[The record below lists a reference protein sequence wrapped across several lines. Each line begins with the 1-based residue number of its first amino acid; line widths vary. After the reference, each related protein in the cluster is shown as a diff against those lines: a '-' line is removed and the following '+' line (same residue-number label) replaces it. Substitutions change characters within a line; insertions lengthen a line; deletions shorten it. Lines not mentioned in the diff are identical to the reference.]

1 MNRNLISLILG
12 LMCFFLTIG
21 IVVQIKSVESSKTV
35 VAKTTAGAELRD
47 NILRV
52 EEKYNETL
60 EKLNLANMELEGVIE
75 QASQKGNG
83 EINYSD
89 ELKKMNK
96 LLGYSDVE
104 GQGLVVTVQD
114 GDPTTVK
121 GPVSNYLVHD
131 GDLINIVSLLR
142 NAGAEAISINDER
155 IVSNTAITCAGN
167 IVIINGK
174 KVGSPFVINAIG
186 LTEKLYG
193 AVTITDNLLKNMD
206 LQGVKVS
213 ITKKEKLRIKKYSG
227 VYTFNYAKNVD

>member
-1 MNRNLISLILG
+1 MSQKVVSLILG

-21 IVVQIKSVESSKTV
+21 IIIQIKSVESTKTV

-47 NILRV
+47 NILKL
-52 EEKYNETL
+52 EEKYNQTL
-60 EKLNLANMELEGVIE
+60 EKLDLANNELDGLIA
-75 QASQKGNG
+75 QASQKGSS

-89 ELKKMNK
+89 ELKKINN

-104 GQGLVVTVQD
+104 GQGLIITVQD
-114 GDPTTVK
+114 GDPTIVK
-121 GPVSNYLVHD
+121 GILSNYLVHD
-131 GDLINIVSLLR
+131 DDLINIVSILR

-167 IVIINGK
+167 IVMINGK

-193 AVTITDNLLKNMD
+193 AVTITNNLLKNMD
-206 LQGVKVS
+206 MQGVKVS
-213 ITKKEKLRIKKYSG
+213 ITKKDKMRIKKYNG
-227 VYTFNYAKNVD
+227 VYTFKYAKNID

>member
-1 MNRNLISLILG
+1 MNRNVISLILG

-21 IVVQIKSVESSKTV
+21 IVIQIKSVESTKTV

-47 NILRV
+47 NILRL
-52 EEKYNETL
+52 EEKYNDTL
-60 EKLNLANMELEGVIE
+60 EELNLANKELDGLIK

-83 EINYSD
+83 GINYSD
-89 ELKKMNK
+89 ELKKLNN

-104 GQGLVVTVQD
+104 GQGLIITVQD
-114 GDPTTVK
+114 GDPSTVK
-121 GPVSNYLVHD
+121 GLVSNYLVHD

-193 AVTITDNLLKNMD
+193 AVTITDKLLKNMD
-206 LQGVKVS
+206 LQGVNVS
-213 ITKKEKLRIKKYSG
+213 IVKKDKLRIKKYNG
-227 VYTFNYAKNVD
+227 VYAFNYAKNID